1 MAVKYISTSLL
12 SLLALLSNS
21 MSGDLVRASFNSVS
35 NGVVRIDLERKL
47 LHQYDNLQLEDR
59 LDIDLTIDGP
69 NLDSN
74 SDLLIE
80 SDEMNYSQLRELQRR
95 TSNKM

>member
-1 MAVKYISTSLL
+1 
-12 SLLALLSNS
+12 
-21 MSGDLVRASFNSVS
+21 VS

-95 TSNKM
+95 TTNKM

>member
-1 MAVKYISTSLL
+1 MLEYAIQIEKG
-12 SLLALLSNS
+12 
-21 MSGDLVRASFNSVS
+21 MSELPELE
-35 NGVVRIDLERKL
+35 LERKL
-47 LHQYDNLQLEDR
+47 LHQYENLQLEDR